1 MYYVASAASTIKPV
15 TTVTHKNRMYDWAR
29 LGRVL
34 PIDDSKLPI
43 IFYWHVGYK

>member
-34 PIDDSKLPI
+34 PIVTASCQLFFI
-43 IFYWHVGYK
+43 GM